1 MSGELV
7 GLVVVS
13 HSGRLADGVAE
24 VAAQMAPDVTV
35 TPAGGLPDGG
45 VGTDFEAVLA
55 AVTEAA
61 TGAGAVVLYDLGS
74 AQMTAEMAVESLP
87 EPDAAVIVDAPLVEG
102 AIAAA
107 VSAQGGGDRS
117 AVADAA
123 RAAAGRPE
131 VADTADAAGS
141 GAAASSGAAAD
152 SGAAAASDGAAGAR
166 AEITLANEVGLHAR
180 PAALLARSIADL
192 DADVRVSLGATDADA
207 KSVFSLMSLT
217 ARKGD
222 TVVVTATGAQ
232 AEDAVARVTAL
243 AERNFDE

>member
-35 TPAGGLPDGG
+35 KPAGGLPDGG
-45 VGTDFEAVLA
+45 IGTDFEAVLA

-61 TGAGAVVLYDLGS
+61 AEAGVVVLYDLGS
-74 AQMTAEMAVESLP
+74 AQMTADMAVESLP
-87 EPDAAVIVDAPLVEG
+87 EPETAVVVDAPLVEG

-107 VSAQGGGDRS
+107 VAAQGGGDRA

-123 RAAAGRPE
+123 RAAAGRSE
-131 VADTADAAGS
+131 VADTAEAAGAHGAEPES
-141 GAAASSGAAAD
+141 G
-152 SGAAAASDGAAGAR
+152 AGAR
-166 AEITLANEVGLHAR
+166 AEITLGNEVGLHAR
-180 PAALLARSIADL
+180 PAALLARSIADV
-192 DADVRVSLGATDADA
+192 DADVQVSLGDTDADA

-222 TVVVTATGAQ
+222 TVVVTAKGAQ
-232 AEDAVARVTAL
+232 AEDAVARITAL